1 MLALPRTVEELLGW
15 DWPQFEP
22 LARELQQRV
31 LDEAS
36 LAEWL
41 QDWSDLSAALQ
52 ELYSR
57 RYVATTVN
65 TADTHAESAFSHFL
79 DVIYPKSM
87 ETEQALK
94 SRLLESGLEP
104 AGFETALRNLRAQA
118 DLFRAENLPLL
129 AEEHR
134 LSTEYDRISGAQSV
148 PWEGE
153 ERTIAQLRPL
163 LQETERARREQAW
176 RLSMQ
181 RQLQDR
187 AAFNDLWQRMLDL
200 RGHIAANAGRPD
212 YRAYR
217 WQQLLRFDYTP
228 ADCARFQDAIEAA
241 VVPAAQRSYE
251 RRRRQLGVDTL
262 RPWDLEVD
270 PLGRPPLRPYNQLA
284 ELVEKTAGIFTR
296 LDPQLGAYYAIMLQ
310 EGLLDLPNRK
320 HKAPGAYC
328 TAYPLVQRPFIFMN
342 GVGVH
347 DDVETLLHES
357 GHAFHVFE
365 SNAVR
370 LMQLQE
376 VPMEFAEVASMSME
390 LLAAPYLA
398 AGAGGFYSPADAAR
412 AQVAHLESSLQFW
425 PYMAVVDSFQHWVY
439 QHPLQAADPAQCDAA
454 WDELWQRF
462 MPGVDWTGFEE
473 SRRTGWQR
481 KPHIFEDPF
490 YYIEYGLAQLGAV
503 QVWRNSLRDAPAA
516 VCAYRR
522 ALALAGSV
530 PLPQLYQAAGAR
542 LAFDTETLSEAVALM
557 ESRIVELSKL
567 D

>member
-36 LAEWL
+36 LTEWL

-228 ADCARFQDAIEAA
+228 ADCARFQDAIEAV

-481 KPHIFEDPF
+481 KPHIFEEPF

-516 VCAYRR
+516 VRAYRR